1 MTTQTDWTYDG
12 SLDQPTPTT
21 PDQERAKIAALF
33 GKGDPAPSPATEG
46 IDYQAEFQKLK
57 AGDKQQASQENTEV
71 LPASVTFLGPTL
83 DKDPT
88 TLYKE
93 HLQKQLTSHEADMS
107 SYQLE
112 LDRLQGVINEK
123 GNTIKTITAILKAM
137 DTLV

>member
-12 SLDQPTPTT
+12 SLDQPTPATT

-33 GKGDPAPSPATEG
+33 GNGEAGSTTES

-57 AGDKQQASQENTEV
+57 AGDKQQAPQENTEV
-71 LPASVTFLGPTL
+71 SPAVVALPSPTL

-93 HLQKQLTSHEADMS
+93 HLQKQLASHEADMS
-107 SYQLE
+107 RYQLE
-112 LDRLQGVINEK
+112 LDRLQGLVNEK
-123 GNTIKTITAILKAM
+123 GNTIKTMTAILKAI

>member
-12 SLDQPTPTT
+12 SLDQATPTT
-21 PDQERAKIAALF
+21 PDQERAKVAALF

-57 AGDKQQASQENTEV
+57 AGDKHQASQEMFKVPPT
-71 LPASVTFLGPTL
+71 VTLSPTL
-83 DKDPT
+83 DQDPA
-88 TLYKE
+88 TLYKD
-93 HLQKQLTSHEADMS
+93 HLQKQLASHEADMS
-107 SYQLE
+107 SYQQE
-112 LDRLQGVINEK
+112 LDHLQGLVNEK

>member
-12 SLDQPTPTT
+12 SLDQTTPTTT

-33 GKGDPAPSPATEG
+33 GKGEVGQATEV

-57 AGDKQQASQENTEV
+57 AGDKQQASQENTEMSPAV
-71 LPASVTFLGPTL
+71 VALPSPTL

-93 HLQKQLTSHEADMS
+93 HLQKRLTSHEADMS

-112 LDRLQGVINEK
+112 LDRLQGLVNEK